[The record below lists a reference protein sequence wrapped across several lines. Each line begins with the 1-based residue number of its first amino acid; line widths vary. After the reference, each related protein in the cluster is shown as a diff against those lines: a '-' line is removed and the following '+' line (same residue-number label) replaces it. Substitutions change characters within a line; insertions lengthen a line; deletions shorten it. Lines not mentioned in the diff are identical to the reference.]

1 MVHAARSQHKQND
14 ASPSSRDIR
23 SKEGLYDFDP
33 HLVRLL
39 KDKYI
44 IESELG
50 QGAQGKVYLGRCLA
64 DNQKVAIKVLRVN
77 SVNDWKQYELFQRE
91 ADVLKNLNVPGTARF
106 YEAIQDLDSEE
117 PMSLIVQ
124 EYIDG
129 RSLQTYIDKNSY
141 FSFDITCEIL
151 IRLYRVLMA
160 LHEQKPSIIHR
171 DIKPSNVILR
181 YRDGELAP
189 EVFLIDF
196 GAVANPQVQ
205 DGGSTVTGTYGYM
218 APEQLIGKPTIA
230 SDIYSFAVLSVY
242 LFSGMPPEKI
252 DTKDLRLLI
261 DPHLEHLPH
270 AVTVFLRQMLDPS
283 PASRLVNDRVILKT
297 LARFK
302 KHKFSTKASYKK
314 DKLQNYQL
322 KDVKSLGQPGN
333 IELWEALPDRTP
345 RQVPSVYDGMLSDAY
360 KLKDYNN
367 IHVSLRKFEK
377 YAIQS
382 QNDDSL
388 EGCYENAKIV
398 LFSLFMVVYVCSGL
412 VYILSLLLEHIGVLD
427 IFSLPI
433 SVFIILYIVWMI
445 WYFSSRSKKLEYAS
459 TIFVSGRKTLAVVE
473 SIELVQMDSH
483 IFGKN
488 RHKGEISKY
497 RPLWRIVYFY
507 NPPDDDSEDAVF
519 NTYYSEVPPVL
530 LKVGDTLPI
539 LYKLSQG
546 KAYSIPYP
554 LPPESSLY
562 QCVNYMNWIRC
573 R

>member
-1 MVHAARSQHKQND
+1 
-14 ASPSSRDIR
+14 
-23 SKEGLYDFDP
+23 
-33 HLVRLL
+33 
-39 KDKYI
+39 
-44 IESELG
+44 
-50 QGAQGKVYLGRCLA
+50 
-64 DNQKVAIKVLRVN
+64 
-77 SVNDWKQYELFQRE
+77 
-91 ADVLKNLNVPGTARF
+91 
-106 YEAIQDLDSEE
+106 
-117 PMSLIVQ
+117 
-124 EYIDG
+124 
-129 RSLQTYIDKNSY
+129 
-141 FSFDITCEIL
+141 
-151 IRLYRVLMA
+151 
-160 LHEQKPSIIHR
+160 
-171 DIKPSNVILR
+171 
-181 YRDGELAP
+181 
-189 EVFLIDF
+189 
-196 GAVANPQVQ
+196 
-205 DGGSTVTGTYGYM
+205 
-218 APEQLIGKPTIA
+218 
-230 SDIYSFAVLSVY
+230 
-242 LFSGMPPEKI
+242 
-252 DTKDLRLLI
+252 
-261 DPHLEHLPH
+261 
-270 AVTVFLRQMLDPS
+270 
-283 PASRLVNDRVILKT
+283 VILKT

-377 YAIQS
+377 YAIES

-398 LFSLFMVVYVCSGL
+398 LFSLFMVGYVCSGL

-445 WYFSSRSKKLEYAS
+445 WYFSNRSKKLEYAS

-473 SIELVQMDSH
+473 SIDLVQMDSH

-539 LYKLSQG
+539 LYKLSHG